1 MTGRVYAADCS
12 LCDQNDFTNGTS
24 FYELNIDGSTLN
36 WENYENIDLEE
47 NELAISPTIDKL
59 YALGTDVQSGI
70 PNLYIIDISL

>member
-1 MTGRVYAADCS
+1 M
-12 LCDQNDFTNGTS
+12 
-24 FYELNIDGSTLN
+24 NIDGSTLN

-70 PNLYIIDISL
+70 PNLYIIDLSLAIVLIPTSHGVVQK